1 MAVLN
6 LNEQSFQKEVLDY
19 KGVVL
24 IDFWAPWCGPCQIM
38 GPVVDKLEEAYR
50 GKIKTVK
57 VNIDENQSLASRFGV
72 MSIPTVIIFENG
84 ELVEQMVGV
93 QSEEVLKSKIDPLL
107 KQKND

>member
-24 IDFWAPWCGPCQIM
+24 IYFWAPWCGPCQIM
-38 GPVVDKLEEAYR
+38 GPVIDKLEESYR
-50 GKIKTVK
+50 GKIKTAK

-72 MSIPTVIIFENG
+72 MSIPTIIIFENG

-93 QSEEVLKSKIDPLL
+93 QSEEVLKSKIDSLL
-107 KQKND
+107 KEKND